1 MNHCERR
8 LPASLNFGS
17 LSRRWVRIIPVAIV
31 MYTISFIDRTNIS
44 LALPHISHDL
54 HLDPQQ
60 AGAVA
65 GIFYWGYW
73 VLQIPGGHLAKHW
86 SAKKLVSILMV
97 AWGIAAVGCG
107 LARNGHELLI
117 MRVILGVAEGGVFPA
132 TLILLSHWFSR
143 AERARANAFWLLCL
157 PGAVIIS
164 SPISGWILDHF
175 NWRVMLMTEG
185 ALPLIWLLVW
195 LIFIDDHPQH
205 VSWLEPCDRE
215 QLILT
220 LQEEGSE
227 LETSG
232 RVFYFR
238 ELLRPQ
244 VGILAAT
251 YFCFTSGQMGLLFW
265 LPSAMERVTKLSN
278 LSTGIL
284 FTMPF
289 IVGAVSL
296 LIFSRLSD
304 KFRERRRHVAW
315 ALLIGGACLLVAV
328 IVSSRSPVLAFSFI
342 ALSGIG
348 AYGPMG
354 PFWAI
359 PTETL
364 PARVV
369 GSAMGLVNGV
379 GNLGGF
385 FAPMVV
391 GYLNKKTGSF
401 LYGFAFLGLVTWISA
416 ALALSLHRTKPS
428 KLLLPKGL

>member
-1 MNHCERR
+1 
-8 LPASLNFGS
+8 
-17 LSRRWVRIIPVAIV
+17 
-31 MYTISFIDRTNIS
+31 
-44 LALPHISHDL
+44 
-54 HLDPQQ
+54 
-60 AGAVA
+60 
-65 GIFYWGYW
+65 
-73 VLQIPGGHLAKHW
+73 
-86 SAKKLVSILMV
+86 
-97 AWGIAAVGCG
+97 
-107 LARNGHELLI
+107 
-117 MRVILGVAEGGVFPA
+117 
-132 TLILLSHWFSR
+132 LLSHWFSR

>member
-1 MNHCERR
+1 
-8 LPASLNFGS
+8 
-17 LSRRWVRIIPVAIV
+17 

-44 LALPHISHDL
+44 LALPYISHDL
-54 HLDPQQ
+54 HLNPRQ
-60 AGAVA
+60 AGTVA

-73 VLQIPGGHLAKHW
+73 VLQIPGGHFAKYW
-86 SAKKLVSILMV
+86 SAKKLVSVLMV
-97 AWGIAAVGCG
+97 AWGMAALGCG
-107 LARNGHELLI
+107 LARNGNELII

-185 ALPLIWLLVW
+185 ALPLLWLLVW
-195 LIFIDDHPQH
+195 LIFIHDHPQH
-205 VSWLEPCDRE
+205 VSWLEPSDRDH
-215 QLILT
+215 LTLT
-220 LQEEGSE
+220 LQIEASE

-232 RVFYFR
+232 PAFYFR

-244 VGILAAT
+244 IGILVAV

-284 FTMPF
+284 FAVPF
-289 IVGAVSL
+289 VVGAASL
-296 LIFSRLSD
+296 LIVSRLSD
-304 KFRERRRHVAW
+304 KLHERRRHVAG
-315 ALLIGGACLLVAV
+315 ALLIGGSCLLAAV
-328 IVSSRSPVLAFSFI
+328 LVSSRSPVLAFSFI

-385 FAPMVV
+385 FAPIVV
-391 GYLNKKTGSF
+391 GYLNKRTGNF
-401 LYGFAFLGLVTWISA
+401 IYGFAFLGLVTWFGA
-416 ALALSLHRTKPS
+416 ALALSLHRTKFTLCDNSAADPN
-428 KLLLPKGL
+428 